1 MNIND
6 LKAGDILLFSPEKG
20 SFISWAITYLTDA
33 PVSHAAMFYE
43 EKSQSIIEETPPQV
57 AINHAA
63 ERFEGREIYVRRL
76 NSKEDLPLSPVIEK
90 AQNYLNN
97 AEPYDHS
104 GLYTVGLLLVYKKF
118 TPNTPVK
125 KTMIKILKKISS
137 SIIEYIHEHQNLG
150 KSPMVCSQFVAQC
163 YSDAGD
169 KYKLKINNGV
179 LLKNAD
185 RKIVNLNVLD
195 QVMDIVRNGERKKP
209 QSLLESTID
218 TQDELSF
225 SDEELCRELK
235 EAFESTSAE
244 ITSDITDD
252 LVEAVSQFAQANY
265 LYTSG
270 GTLLKSISP
279 DDSSD
284 VLQILKTNEN
294 MYVFPGD
301 LLNHCEN
308 LKDIGTIKQ

>member
-125 KTMIKILKKISS
+125 KTMI
-137 SIIEYIHEHQNLG
+137 
-150 KSPMVCSQFVAQC
+150 
-163 YSDAGD
+163 
-169 KYKLKINNGV
+169 NNGV

-225 SDEELCRELK
+225 SDEELCRE
-235 EAFESTSAE
+235 S
-244 ITSDITDD
+244 
-252 LVEAVSQFAQANY
+252 
-265 LYTSG
+265 
-270 GTLLKSISP
+270 
-279 DDSSD
+279 
-284 VLQILKTNEN
+284 
-294 MYVFPGD
+294 
-301 LLNHCEN
+301 
-308 LKDIGTIKQ
+308 